1 MSYNKTTEGKSW
13 YNIETRNIR
22 ADELY
27 DLYTAVGDNIL
38 TGTGEIG
45 QIILFRHGG
54 SVQANFVSH
63 ADQVDTNSVFGSRVE
78 KVTEYPL
85 KTWLQNNNPHSAYRI
100 TTKTSGMDWISTRFT
115 SSELEF
121 PIKDPDD
128 GQTVLDR
135 IISSLE
141 SKNGSSLISITI
153 APNFLQDNN
162 KTKENQY
169 FCRPVEIVATDD
181 PVPASGEEKP
191 VVRKFTALNTDNYS
205 YKVKQ
210 CAVDDAIEAIAYG
223 KIEYRGNKNIPLEE
237 SDLRSVLGQ
246 NKNNHE

>member
-1 MSYNKTTEGKSW
+1 MFYNKTTENKRW
-13 YNIETRNIR
+13 YNIETRNIQ

-38 TGTGEIG
+38 TGTEEIG

-54 SVQANFVSH
+54 SVQAHFISH
-63 ADQVDTNSVFGSRVE
+63 ADQADTNSVFETRVDT
-78 KVTEYPL
+78 VTEYPL
-85 KTWLQNNNPHSAYRI
+85 NTWLQNNNPHSAYRI
-100 TTKTSGMDWISTRFT
+100 TTKTPVMHWISTRFT

-153 APNFLQDNN
+153 APNFSQDNN

-181 PVPASGEEKP
+181 PVPASGEQKP

-205 YKVKQ
+205 YNVKE
-210 CAVDDAIEAIAYG
+210 CAVDAAIKAIAYG
-223 KIEYRGNKNIPLEE
+223 KVEYRGDKSIPLEE
-237 SDLRSVLGQ
+237 YDLRSVLGQ
-246 NKNNHE
+246 NKNSHE